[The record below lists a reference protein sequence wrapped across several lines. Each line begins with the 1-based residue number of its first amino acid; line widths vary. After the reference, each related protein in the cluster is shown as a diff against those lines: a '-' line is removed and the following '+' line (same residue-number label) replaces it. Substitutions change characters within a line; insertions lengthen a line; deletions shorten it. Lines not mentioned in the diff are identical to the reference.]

1 MSKTVAE
8 LISVLALK
16 AGIPA
21 DDATLKAILST
32 EGVAKAEIPSEFHDK
47 VSGALF
53 SENAARNN
61 PELFKHFTDKALA
74 NVKSKLGPL
83 AKEILEGDSIQLF
96 EQEADTYK
104 KFDLL
109 SGRLAGKLAD
119 LKKAADEAGKGQGS
133 MTETQKLQLAA
144 AQAEVQRLSQ
154 EMAAAKADY
163 EGRLSGKENEFAQ
176 LRLSE
181 TARRLIAG
189 QPWSDQYRPEDRVV
203 LGESKF
209 RSRLEKEGVTAVLNS
224 VGEIEFKKAD
234 GLDYL
239 DSVGQKMTFDSFFT
253 PILSENN
260 YLKASNGNPAGDQ
273 NGGGQN
279 TGYHN
284 GSGNPAASGRGLTP
298 AQQAAFDKAESYSK

>member
-1 MSKTVAE
+1 MSKTLAE
-8 LISVLALK
+8 LVSVLALK

-32 EGVAKAEIPSEFHDK
+32 EAVAKAEIPAEFHDK
-47 VSGALF
+47 LSGALF

-61 PELFKHFTDKALA
+61 PDLFKYFTDKALA
-74 NVKSKLGPL
+74 NVKGKIGPL
-83 AKEILEGDSIQLF
+83 AKEILEGDSLQLF

-109 SGRLAGKLAD
+109 SGRLSAKLAD

-181 TARRLIAG
+181 VVKRLVAN
-189 QPWSDQYRPEDRVV
+189 QPWSEQFNPKARIT
-203 LGESKF
+203 LGETEF
-209 RSRLEKEGVTAVLNS
+209 RDKMAKEGVTAVLNS

-260 YLKASNGNPAGDQ
+260 YLKASNGSPAGDQ

-298 AQQAAFDKAESYSK
+298 AQQAAFDAAESFSK